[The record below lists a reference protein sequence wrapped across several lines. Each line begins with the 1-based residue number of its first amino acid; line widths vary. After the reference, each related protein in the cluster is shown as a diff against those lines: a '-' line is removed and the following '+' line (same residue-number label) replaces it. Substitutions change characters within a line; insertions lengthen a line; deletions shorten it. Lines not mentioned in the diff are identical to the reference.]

1 MIKIGRDQHLKL
13 SPQSHISFYKV
24 LFEKEH
30 SKPPL
35 GKDLWQE
42 LFMSPVALIFFSDPP
57 FSKFGTVRNP
67 AAEGGGADI
76 VESDIAL

>member
-1 MIKIGRDQHLKL
+1 MIKIGPDQHLKL
-13 SPQSHISFYKV
+13 SPQSHILFHKV

-30 SKPPL
+30 SKPPP

-42 LFMSPVALIFFSDPP
+42 LFMSPTALIFFSDPP

-67 AAEGGGADI
+67 AAEGGGVDT
-76 VESDIAL
+76 VESDTAL